1 MVPQALLMQISTL
14 PSNGSSPPTSLSAP
28 SLQSPARVARSECV
42 SKQIT
47 HLNSENQHNIHL
59 TATRIF
65 DESAHKDLKIVFLKK
80 KYRPWQTTPASSLS
94 VVHVLPV
101 LCMQFSRDCSV
112 PEQLILVMTIGRV
125 PSPNNWLPTAMAPG
139 LVRQE
144 SV

>member
-1 MVPQALLMQISTL
+1 MTAMTIS
-14 PSNGSSPPTSLSAP
+14 
-28 SLQSPARVARSECV
+28 
-42 SKQIT
+42 
-47 HLNSENQHNIHL
+47 
-59 TATRIF
+59 
-65 DESAHKDLKIVFLKK
+65 DESAHIDLKTVAILN
-80 KYRPWQTTPASSLS
+80 RPWQTTPASSLS